1 MRHGN
6 TAAAAALLAF
16 ATATSIDAAASPVG
30 DPGRGALIYE
40 RCMGCHSIDYDRVGP
55 HHRGLF
61 GRPAGSVAGFDYSD
75 AMKRSG
81 IVWSEA
87 TLDKF
92 LASPRGFVPGTRMGF
107 AGIPDD
113 QERADVIA
121 YLKDATRPAAASA
134 GGKP

>member
-1 MRHGN
+1 
-6 TAAAAALLAF
+6 
-16 ATATSIDAAASPVG
+16 
-30 DPGRGALIYE
+30 
-40 RCMGCHSIDYDRVGP
+40 MGCHSIDYDRVGP

-61 GRPAGSVAGFDYSD
+61 GRPAGSVADFDYSD

-92 LASPRGFVPGTRMGF
+92 LSGPRGFVPGTRMGF

-121 YLKDATRPAAASA
+121 YLKEATRP
-134 GGKP
+134 K

>member
-1 MRHGN
+1 MRHGLIAGVLATLVLV
-6 TAAAAALLAF
+6 TAA
-16 ATATSIDAAASPVG
+16 DAARVG
-30 DPGRGALIYE
+30 DPARGAQIYE

-61 GRPAGSVAGFDYSD
+61 GRPAGSVADFDYSD

-87 TLDKF
+87 TLDRF
-92 LASPRGFVPGTRMGF
+92 LTSPRSLVPGTRMGF
-107 AGIPDD
+107 AGIPDE

-121 YLKDATRPAAASA
+121 YLKEAT
-134 GGKP
+134 KP

>member
-1 MRHGN
+1 MRHGM
-6 TAAAAALLAF
+6 TAGAIALIALATASADAAL
-16 ATATSIDAAASPVG
+16 TG
-30 DPGRGALIYE
+30 DPGRGALVYE

-61 GRPAGSVAGFDYSD
+61 GRPAGSVADFDYSE

-81 IVWSEA
+81 IVWGEA

-92 LASPRGFVPGTRMGF
+92 LSGPRAFVPGTRMGF

-121 YLKDATRPAAASA
+121 YLKEATRP
-134 GGKP
+134 K

>member
-1 MRHGN
+1 MRHGM
-6 TAAAAALLAF
+6 TAGAIALIAL
-16 ATATSIDAAASPVG
+16 AAASAGAAPTG
-30 DPGRGALIYE
+30 DPGRGAVIYE

-61 GRPAGSVAGFDYSD
+61 GRPAGSVADFDYSD

-92 LASPRGFVPGTRMGF
+92 LTGPRGFVPGTRMGF

-121 YLKDATRPAAASA
+121 YLKEATRP
-134 GGKP
+134 K